1 MEKISEI
8 TTTETGESAF
18 EIIMKCKELVDLIDI
33 SNIILDNMSIDEKEI
48 LIKVI
53 EGVKSLELEII
64 EYEPTYIPEAKA

>member
-8 TTTETGESAF
+8 TTTETG
-18 EIIMKCKELVDLIDI
+18 
-33 SNIILDNMSIDEKEI
+33 EKEI